1 MQYSAN
7 VSLSAFE
14 KQLVMDAEFILTKNS
29 IIQKVYE
36 LFGNISRD
44 YQVNSMLQHM
54 PSEILVQ
61 PPKIS
66 RGENYEGLP
75 YVMLDY
81 PRCFGKEDVFAIRTF
96 FWWGHF
102 FSCTLQLKGKYKVL
116 FQSALK
122 QNMKNGLMDGLGI
135 NITDEEWIH
144 HLNDEHIQL
153 IKSDSEI
160 NFDAR
165 NLIKISSKL
174 NLNEW
179 DFAEEF
185 LLNCFTRY
193 LMLLQSTSNTVK

>member
-1 MQYSAN
+1 MQNSAN

-14 KQLVMDAEFILTKNS
+14 KQLVMDAGFILTKNT
-29 IIQKVYE
+29 IIQKVYQ
-36 LFGNISRD
+36 LFGELSHG
-44 YQVNSMLQHM
+44 YQKNSLLQSL
-54 PSEILVQ
+54 PAEILIQ
-61 PPKIS
+61 SPKIS

-102 FSCTLQLKGKYKVL
+102 FSCTLQLKGKYKGL
-116 FQSALK
+116 FQSVLM
-122 QNMKNGLMDGLGI
+122 QNMKNGMMDSLGI
-135 NITDEEWIH
+135 NITEEEWIH
-144 HLNDEHIQL
+144 HLNDEHIQI

-160 NFDAR
+160 NFNTK

-179 DFAEEF
+179 DFAEDF
-185 LLNCFTRY
+185 LLNCFNRY
-193 LMLLQSTSNTVK
+193 LILLQSASNTVE

>member
-1 MQYSAN
+1 MQNSAN

-14 KQLVMDAEFILTKNS
+14 KQLVMDADFILTKNT
-29 IIQKVYE
+29 IIQKVYQ
-36 LFGNISRD
+36 LFGELSHVC
-44 YQVNSMLQHM
+44 QNSSLVKSL
-54 PSEILVQ
+54 PAEILIQ
-61 PPKIS
+61 SPKIS

-102 FSCTLQLKGKYKVL
+102 FSSTLQLKGKYKDL
-116 FQSALK
+116 YQSALM
-122 QNMKNGLMDGLGI
+122 QNMKDGKMDGLGL

-144 HLNDEHIQL
+144 HLNDEHIQI

-160 NFDAR
+160 NINAKS
-165 NLIKISSKL
+165 LIKISSKL

-179 DFAEEF
+179 DFAEDF
-185 LLNCFTRY
+185 LLNCFNRY
-193 LMLLQSTSNTVK
+193 LMLLQSASNTVK